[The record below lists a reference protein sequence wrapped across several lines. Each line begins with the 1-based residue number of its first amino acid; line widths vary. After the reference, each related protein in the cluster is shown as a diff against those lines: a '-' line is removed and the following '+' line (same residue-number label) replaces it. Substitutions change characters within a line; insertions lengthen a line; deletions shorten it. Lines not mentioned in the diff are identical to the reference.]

1 MDNDLIKLLEASGF
15 TPKEAQVYLAL
26 LELSTGTVTEI
37 AKITELKRAIIYV
50 ILEGLIKRGYVSE
63 LPNNK
68 INTFQAVD
76 PSFILNQLKITTRN
90 FSEMLPMLRTL
101 HNKGNQRPRIT
112 YHESKENIWKIYEA
126 INLAPEALF
135 ISSYERIEK
144 HFPGSI
150 AKWIEDYKKKRILVK
165 GKHLVANN
173 KFDVAT
179 MKEFS
184 GTGQNTRYLPEIS
197 HFNIDFSLYGN
208 KLALTS
214 LEENPFIVVVESEEL
229 ASSFRSIFEIV
240 WKSGKEIKQFP

>member
-1 MDNDLIKLLEASGF
+1 MDNDLVKLLESSGF

-26 LELSTGTVTEI
+26 LELSTGTVAEI
-37 AKITELKRAIIYV
+37 AKITALKRAIIYV
-50 ILEGLIKRGYVSE
+50 ILEGLIKRGYASE
-63 LPNNK
+63 LPDQK
-68 INTFQAVD
+68 INTYQVSD
-76 PSFILNQLKITTRN
+76 PVVILNQLKTTTKN
-90 FSEMLPMLRTL
+90 FYEMLPMFRTL
-101 HNKGNQRPRIT
+101 RNKGKQRPRIS
-112 YHESKENIWKIYEA
+112 YHENKESIWKIYEA

-144 HFPGSI
+144 HFPGSV

-173 KFDVAT
+173 KFDVTT

-184 GTGQNTRYLPEIS
+184 GTGQNARYLPDIN

-214 LEENPFIVVVESEEL
+214 LEEDPFIVVIESEEL
-229 ASSFRSIFEIV
+229 ATSFRSIFEIV
-240 WKSGKEIKQFP
+240 WKSGTEIKSI